1 MRHSLQG
8 SAGRLLCAAAA
19 LLLCAV
25 PAFAADT
32 TPSAAVPAP
41 ESHVAETTIEAA
53 QVPVLDMSGFMAFI
67 DPETGEFRAPNEQEA
82 AELAQ
87 ALRVPQQSLQARSLQ
102 APVVESVML
111 DNGVGAESVLLDL
124 SSVSFS
130 VARVQ
135 ADGSVAFDCGIDHDH
150 SAHTAATDTNT
161 AQPGEM

>member
-8 SAGRLLCAAAA
+8 SAAWLLCATAV

-25 PAFAADT
+25 PAIAADT
-32 TPSAAVPAP
+32 TSEAVPTP
-41 ESHVAETTIEAA
+41 NSHVSETAVEAA
-53 QVPVLDMSGFMAFI
+53 QIPVLDLSGFLAFI

-82 AELAQ
+82 AALAQ
-87 ALRVPQQSLQARSLQ
+87 ALRLPQQALQARSLQ
-102 APVVESVML
+102 APTVESVTL
-111 DNGVGAESVLLDL
+111 DNGVAAESVLLDL

-150 SAHTAATDTNT
+150 SAHTATATDTNT